1 MVEALDKLNSMYQ
14 GKTFSIQDLIDNGLV
29 TILLSLLQNDNINI
43 QQFCICIILHISTGN
58 EEQIS

>member
-1 MVEALDKLNSMYQ
+1 MIEALDKLNSMYQ
-14 GKTFSIQDLIDNGLV
+14 DKTFSIQDLIDNGLV

-43 QQFCICIILHISTGN
+43 QQFCIYIILHISTGN